1 MKRIKALLII
11 LLALALFSCKSTDF
25 KRIHKEV
32 VEIDEPET
40 ASVSSA
46 SGEEEN
52 VVAKEAEPV
61 EDEGLMPLYENGGV
75 VSREDED
82 TYFTGG
88 GAETESV
95 DAESAASFVPGAEER
110 VQKED
115 SDDLP
120 YMKIILPSAA
130 LIVILL
136 IVLISIRA
144 SRVRKHKSGERGET
158 EEEFSY
164 SFDDGEYEVYMGT
177 LDRDDECGEDDAE
190 DDDVDDEP
198 FSDSA
203 EEIISILKGM

>member
-11 LLALALFSCKSTDF
+11 LLALSLFSCKSTDF

-40 ASVSSA
+40 AAVSSD

-52 VVAKEAEPV
+52 GVEEAEPV

-82 TYFTGG
+82 TYSTGG
-88 GAETESV
+88 GAEAESA
-95 DAESAASFVPGAEER
+95 DAESAASFVPRADER

-115 SDDLP
+115 SEDLP

-144 SRVRKHKSGERGET
+144 SRVRKHKSGERKET